1 MKIQLIN
8 KTLRDYIHLLIVA
21 ISIVFILLIFNFY
34 SSYKKNELLY
44 FEKVLKNTYLNKT
57 LDTVVENLSPRYQVI
72 KYKVNEGD
80 SLEKILNNF
89 EISNQ
94 EKRIILKNILN
105 NKKINKIFENQI
117 ISFQIDKKEPIK
129 VVEINFTISKT
140 TNIVFKRDF
149 LKDKFAVIQVE
160 KNLRKDFEYKES
172 VIVNS
177 LYSSAI
183 KEEIPPSLIVEF
195 ARSTFKIFDNK
206 IQFHIKK
213 KDGSQIK
220 KGQIIAM
227 IKGDSKNILICERVA
242 LNFLSHISGIA
253 SYTNKFVK
261 LAKGK
266 SKICCTRKTIPNLR
280 VIQKYAVKLGG
291 GTNHRF
297 NLSDEFL
304 IKDNHIANDNIK
316 EIVSLAIKN
325 KRGKKITVEV
335 DNLKQLKKI
344 IGMKFDVVLFDNM
357 NIKNLK
363 KGVKLAKK
371 YYETEASG
379 NINLKN
385 IKLVA
390 KTGVDR
396 ISIGSITHSAPA
408 VDFKLDI

>member
-1 MKIQLIN
+1 MSKIILSKSFINNSVKLALNEDLYPSGDITSNLIKKSN
-8 KTLRDYIHLLIVA
+8 FKIFKIVA
-21 ISIVFILLIFNFY
+21 NQDGIVGGI
-34 SSYKKNELLY
+34 
-44 FEKVLKNTYLNKT
+44 
-57 LDTVVENLSPRYQVI
+57 
-72 KYKVNEGD
+72 
-80 SLEKILNNF
+80 
-89 EISNQ
+89 
-94 EKRIILKNILN
+94 
-105 NKKINKIFENQI
+105 
-117 ISFQIDKKEPIK
+117 
-129 VVEINFTISKT
+129 
-140 TNIVFKRDF
+140 
-149 LKDKFAVIQVE
+149 
-160 KNLRKDFEYKES
+160 
-172 VIVNS
+172 
-177 LYSSAI
+177 
-183 KEEIPPSLIVEF
+183 EF

-304 IKDNHIANDNIK
+304 IKDNHIASSDLK
-316 EIVSLAIKN
+316 FLVKKAIKN
-325 KRGKKITVEV
+325 KKGKKITVEV
-335 DNLKQLKKI
+335 DNLKQLKLI
-344 IGMKFDVVLFDNM
+344 LGLKFNTILFDNM
-357 NIKNLK
+357 NIKNLRD
-363 KGVKLAKK
+363 GVKLAKK

-379 NINLKN
+379 NVTLKN
-385 IKLVA
+385 IKSIS

-396 ISIGSITHSAPA
+396 ISVGSITHSAPA
-408 VDFKLDI
+408 MDFKLEI